1 MYIPVRVF
9 IVSLNSSSAFFL
21 WDKHCGFPQLRIPE
35 MKLFVLEMVMH
46 ADQCKRYE
54 EKFRM
59 IVQFEHDEHGNKIHG
74 MTRLTI

>member
-1 MYIPVRVF
+1 MYIPLRVF

-21 WDKHCGFPQLRIPE
+21 LDKHFGCPQLWIPE
-35 MKLFVLEMVMH
+35 MKLFVLEMVMRG
-46 ADQCKRYE
+46 DQCKRYE
-54 EKFRM
+54 EKFLM